1 MGSNWEKKKNNQK
14 TSLRAAKSFD
24 GQPTGWAPKGRFASF
39 FFFFKA
45 IGRAVYIYC
54 SLSLSLSM
62 ETIEKEADK
71 KGKNI
76 FLKIV

>member
-1 MGSNWEKKKNNQK
+1 MANQQ
-14 TSLRAAKSFD
+14 D
-24 GQPTGWAPKGRFASF
+24 EPQKGVLPVF

-45 IGRAVYIYC
+45 IGRALYIYC